1 MPVGNVAMGIPANR
15 LGWPEMLKQRIFTA
29 LIALSVLAVV
39 LFVVP
44 EIVARI
50 VIVALF
56 LAGAWEWAGFLFTK
70 NNERKRWIFVGFVA
84 LAIGMLLLN
93 LPDAALIDTI
103 LKAALVWWAIALTW
117 LFFFPTNVPK
127 FVSWVCGTLVL
138 VPAWAAL
145 DYRYLSAPDLLLFVL
160 LIVWVADIG
169 AYFVGKGFGR
179 VKLAPEI
186 SPGKTWEGVFGGL
199 CAVFLLAAVGSRF
212 VDIEISILVP
222 FCIAV
227 AMLSVVGDLTV
238 SMFKRS
244 AGVKDSGTL
253 FPGHGGVLDRID
265 SVTAAAPL
273 FAVALTW
280 IGAR

>member
-1 MPVGNVAMGIPANR
+1 
-15 LGWPEMLKQRIFTA
+15 MLKQRILTA
-29 LIALSVLAVV
+29 IIALSVLAVV

-44 EIVARI
+44 EIIARI
-50 VIVALF
+50 VIVVLF
-56 LAGAWEWAGFLFTK
+56 LAAAWEWAGFLFSK
-70 NNERKRWIFVGFVA
+70 NNELRRWIFVGFVA
-84 LAIGMLLLN
+84 LAIGVILLN
-93 LPDAALIDTI
+93 MPDAALIGTI
-103 LKAALVWWAIALTW
+103 LKAALVWWVVALAW
-117 LFFFPTNVPK
+117 LFFFPTNIPK
-127 FVSWVCGTLVL
+127 VVSWVCGTLVL

-145 DYRYLSAPDLLLFVL
+145 DYLYLSAPDLLLFVL

-169 AYFVGKGFGR
+169 AYFVGKSFGR
-179 VKLAPEI
+179 VKLAPKI
-186 SPGKTWEGVFGGL
+186 SPGKTWEGVLGGL
-199 CAVFLLAAVGSRF
+199 CAVFLLAAAGSRF
-212 VDIEISILVP
+212 VDINLSILVP
-222 FCIAV
+222 FCVAV